1 MQFNAWLHYSND
13 SYMYKGPINTTKS
26 NESCGIKVYDS
37 PALRISYSQDLLQIR
52 SIPESSTWVKKIDIL

>member
-1 MQFNAWLHYSND
+1 MHDYIIQTTVTKAL
-13 SYMYKGPINTTKS
+13 INTT
-26 NESCGIKVYDS
+26 NESCEIKVYDS

>member
-13 SYMYKGPINTTKS
+13 SYKGPINTT
-26 NESCGIKVYDS
+26 NESCEIKVYDS